1 MNVELIKNF
10 LKRELLNKHLTNE
23 LGQVNQ
29 YGKEWM
35 MDHFR
40 LPADRVPTNLFD
52 EIGIACIG
60 SPREIT
66 RADDLMREAAN
77 PNHWVRFLYQ
87 DITPDII
94 YNFCNLFDILAKDPT
109 TGYDVVW
116 ELGGHWSIR
125 DCPVGV
131 PIATY
136 VNEQIT
142 RCRFKQHYMEALR
155 RRIEQD
161 RARMSFASRYQYE
174 PNHLWEWG
182 DRETPINPW
191 RSMAEFDIH
200 EEFRPEQV
208 RRMDVGYDLGYGREI
223 NAWSTWDPTGRIVD
237 IERETPV
244 ESGFPDPEQE
254 TSRYFDAVKVEK
266 RYKEFIKLMG
276 TRDDDEWIY
285 DAFNR
290 KWIEL
295 TKKEP
300 EIDFNSPEWTE
311 LKL

>member
-1 MNVELIKNF
+1 MNAELIKNF

-35 MDHFR
+35 TSHFG
-40 LPADRVPTNLFD
+40 LPADRVPMVLFD
-52 EIGIACIG
+52 EVGMACIG
-60 SPREIT
+60 SPREIL
-66 RADDLMREAAN
+66 RADDLMREAVN

-87 DITPDII
+87 DVTPDVI

-116 ELGGHWSIR
+116 ELGGHWSLR

-131 PIATY
+131 PIGTY
-136 VNEQIT
+136 VQEQII
-142 RCRFKQHYMEALR
+142 RCRFKQHYMESLR

-174 PNHLWEWG
+174 PSHLWEWG
-182 DRETPINPW
+182 GPETPINPY
-191 RSMAEFDIH
+191 RRMAELDIQ
-200 EEFRPEQV
+200 EDFRPEQV
-208 RRMDVGYDLGYGREI
+208 RSMDLAYGREI
-223 NAWSTWDPTGRIVD
+223 NAWSTWDPTLGIVD

-254 TSRYFDAVKVEK
+254 TSRYFDAREMEL
-266 RYKEFIKLMG
+266 RYKGFIKIISH
-276 TRDDDEWIY
+276 RDDNDDDDDKYY
-285 DAFNR
+285 DAFNH

>member
-1 MNVELIKNF
+1 MKAELIKNF
-10 LKRELLNKHLTNE
+10 VKRELLNKHLTNE
-23 LGQVNQ
+23 SGQLNQ

-35 MDHFR
+35 MNHFG
-40 LPADRVPTNLFD
+40 LPADRVPMVLFD
-52 EIGIACIG
+52 DVGITCIG
-60 SPREIT
+60 SPREI
-66 RADDLMREAAN
+66 RSEVDLMREAAN

-116 ELGGHWSIR
+116 ELGGHWSLR

-142 RCRFKQHYMEALR
+142 RCRFKQHYMETLR

-174 PNHLWEWG
+174 PSHLWEW
-182 DRETPINPW
+182 RAPETPINPYC
-191 RSMAEFDIH
+191 RMAEIDIQ
-200 EEFRPEQV
+200 EDFRPEQV
-208 RRMDVGYDLGYGREI
+208 RGMDLAYGSDI
-223 NAWSTWDPTGRIVD
+223 NAWVRCISRID
-237 IERETPV
+237 NN
-244 ESGFPDPEQE
+244 
-254 TSRYFDAVKVEK
+254 
-266 RYKEFIKLMG
+266 
-276 TRDDDEWIY
+276 DDEDEYY
-285 DAFNR
+285 DAFNH

-300 EIDFNSPEWTE
+300 EIDFNSPAWTE